1 MSEPMYPAPPPPGP
15 PPAAPP
21 PMGGPPASRP
31 GLPWERSK
39 DLGALVETAK
49 LLITA
54 PAQAYAMA
62 KEKGD
67 YASPLLFAVIFA
79 VIGSIF
85 SSLWQMIFGPAN
97 WMKYMSDVP
106 PEMREMMGGGAMGV
120 GRLLVGIVLT
130 PIIIII
136 ALFIWSGIVHLVLS
150 LLKALNDSTAGFE
163 GTFRA
168 LAYSSV
174 AQLAT
179 IVPLFGGLIGGIWG
193 LVLGM
198 FGLVALHRTT
208 QGKALG
214 GLLIPLAVC
223 CCLGIALM
231 VMMGA
236 AIGAAIS
243 GMNN

>member
-15 PPAAPP
+15 PPSAPP
-21 PMGGPPASRP
+21 PGGPPAADRP
-31 GLPWERSK
+31 GLPWDRSK

-49 LLITA
+49 LLITS
-54 PAQAYAMA
+54 PAEAYAMA

-67 YASPLLFAVIFA
+67 YASPILFAVIFA

-85 SSLWQMIFGPAN
+85 SSLWQMVFGPAT
-97 WMKYMSDVP
+97 WMKYMSEMP

-120 GRLLVGIVLT
+120 GRLLLGIVLA
-130 PIIIII
+130 PIIVIVV
-136 ALFIWSGIVHLVLS
+136 LFIWSGIVHLVLQ
-150 LLKALNDSTAGFE
+150 LLGGLRESTAGFE

-168 LAYSSV
+168 LSYSLV
-174 AQLAT
+174 VEVAT
-179 IVPLFGGLIGGIWG
+179 IVPLIGGLIGGIWG
-193 LVLGM
+193 IVLGM
-198 FGLVALHRTT
+198 LGLVSLHRTT

-214 GLLIPLAVC
+214 AILIPIAVC
-223 CCLGIALM
+223 CCLAIGLFA
-231 VMMGA
+231 VMGA